1 MLSFFLFMKT
11 PKQILAYL
19 QSKITAYP
27 KEESREIGI
36 IWLQKVL
43 DISKTDLFFSEEE
56 IDDSNLKIEE
66 TIEKLNQNEPIQYIL
81 EEAWFRDR
89 PFFVNKDVLIPRPE
103 TEEIIDLVKSENPKT
118 ILDLGTGSGCISI
131 SLALELPESKVSAVD
146 ISENALAVA
155 LKNAANLN
163 ANVNFQKGDILNFVS
178 PFEHQSFDLIVSN
191 PPYVKENE
199 KTEMR
204 ANVLAFE
211 PHLAL
216 FVDDQD
222 PLLFYRHI
230 AQIGLKYLNKSGLI
244 VVEINSY
251 LGKETKACFESYGYM
266 KVELIQDFLGR
277 DRFMKINR

>member
-11 PKQILAYL
+11 PKQILAYF

-216 FVDDQD
+216 FVEDQD

-251 LGKETKACFESYGYM
+251 LGKETKASFESYGYM

>member
-1 MLSFFLFMKT
+1 MKT

-27 KEESREIGI
+27 LEEAREIGI

-43 DISKTDLFFSEEE
+43 DISKTDINFSEIEVDE
-56 IDDSNLKIEE
+56 NSFNIEE
-66 TIEKLNQNEPIQYIL
+66 TIQRLNQNEPIQYIL
-81 EEAWFRDR
+81 GEAWFRDR
-89 PFFVNKDVLIPRPE
+89 PFVVNKNVLIPRPE
-103 TEEIIDLVKSENPKT
+103 TEEIIDLIKAVNPKT
-118 ILDLGTGSGCISI
+118 ILDLGTGSGCIPI
-131 SLALELPESKVSAVD
+131 SLALEIPNAQVYAID
-146 ISENALAVA
+146 ISEGALQVA
-155 LKNAANLN
+155 TQNKANLK
-163 ANVNFQKGDILNFVS
+163 ANVNFKKGDILNFVS
-178 PFEHQSFDLIVSN
+178 PFEEQKFDVIVSN
-191 PPYVKENE
+191 PPYVKNDE

-216 FVDDQD
+216 FVENED

-230 AQIGLKYLNKSGLI
+230 AQIGLKYLNENGFI

-251 LGKETKACFESYGYM
+251 LGKETKACFESYGYL

-277 DRFMKINR
+277 DRFIKINR